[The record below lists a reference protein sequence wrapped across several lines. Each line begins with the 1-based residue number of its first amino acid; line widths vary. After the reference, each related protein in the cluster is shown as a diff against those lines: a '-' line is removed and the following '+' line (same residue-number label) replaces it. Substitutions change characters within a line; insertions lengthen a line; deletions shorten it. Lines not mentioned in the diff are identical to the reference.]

1 MNPVLSPANR
11 KVYRSEYLETQ
22 NGRLRVIGL
31 KDWLVGG
38 LLTHG
43 VRWPHGGLFRDKIQ
57 GLQGHSGSDNIT
69 IP

>member
-11 KVYRSEYLETQ
+11 KVYCSEYLETQ
-22 NGRLRVIGL
+22 NGRLRAIGL
-31 KDWLVGG
+31 NDRLIGG

-43 VRWPHGGLFRDKIQ
+43 VRWPHGARFRAKIQ